1 MTEYYNKRNL
11 FMEPNTNQYGNHM
24 IMTNVHKPS
33 KTKFINIDTKLRDDY
48 DYTQPA
54 NFQVDLPERINDIH
68 SIKITNV
75 ELPMTFF
82 NISADLGNNCFKVT
96 SGANTEVITIDDNNY
111 DAASLST
118 EITSKISGTI
128 AAGLTFVINNNKKTV
143 ISNKNITISFDVN
156 KHGNNDKFNFKQKL
170 GWLLG
175 FRKTSYDLTTA
186 TPINSECTFNLSGPR
201 YLYLA
206 IDEFNKGN
214 QNSFISP
221 LSSSLINKN
230 IIARIALD
238 MQNHPYGSIL
248 PANNVNGLL
257 TSDSRSYTGKIDLQK
272 LQIQLLNETGIPMVF
287 NGHDFSF
294 CIEATC
300 E

>member
-1 MTEYYNKRNL
+1 MTEYNNQNL

-33 KTKFINIDTKLRDDY
+33 KTKYINIDTKLREDY
-48 DYTQPA
+48 NYTQPA
-54 NFQVDLPERINDIH
+54 DFQVDLPERINDIH

-96 SGANTEVITIDDNNY
+96 SGANMLLITIDDNNY
-111 DAASLST
+111 DASSLST
-118 EITSKISGTI
+118 EISAKLNGI
-128 AAGLTFVINNNKKTV
+128 ASGLTFTINDNKKTT
-143 ISNKNITISFDVN
+143 ISNKNITILFDVD
-156 KHGNNDKFNFKQKL
+156 KYGNSDKFNFKSKL

-175 FRKTSYDLTTA
+175 FRKTSYALTTS

-230 IIARIALD
+230 IIARISLD

-248 PANNVNGLL
+248 PANNLNGLL
-257 TSDSRSYTGKIDLQK
+257 TTDSRYYTGKIDLQK
-272 LQIQLLNETGIPMVF
+272 FQIQLLNETGIPIVL

-294 CIEATC
+294 CIEAIC

>member
-1 MTEYYNKRNL
+1 MTEYYNKRDL

-68 SIKITNV
+68 SIKITNI

-118 EITSKISGTI
+118 EIASQISGTI
-128 AAGLTFVINNNKKTV
+128 AAGLTFVINNNNKTV
-143 ISNKNITISFDVN
+143 MSNKNITISFDVN
-156 KHGNNDKFNFKQKL
+156 KYGNNDKFNFKQKL
-170 GWLLG
+170 GWLMG
-175 FRKTSYDLTTA
+175 FRKTSYDLTTP
-186 TPINSECTFNLSGPR
+186 TPINSECTFNLFGTR

-230 IIARIALD
+230 IIARISLD

-272 LQIQLLNETGIPMVF
+272 LQIQLLNETGIPMVL